1 LLKLAK
7 ISRSI
12 TLGWLGTILTS
23 FPVLSAE
30 RITFL
35 LPPFSRT
42 LEISSL
48 EKFAKNG
55 VIDANLRQYIGGTTP
70 QQQAEFRQALT
81 TNKEISPVLL
91 SRFFNTQ
98 MGEDIL
104 TLLGALITIQGDI
117 NGKFALRS
125 ALIKSAF
132 EPGGVTILSLLR
144 NLPTNMQIDLNRVIS
159 LARAIDL
166 VLKATTLFTEKVAQ
180 LSLEEAKNVGEINFA
195 AMTNPQQLGS
205 LQVEQIRLDLTD
217 SARQRELYLI
227 IVKPKGQL
235 TEKTPV
241 IVFSHGLASRP
252 EDFVRQAEHWASY
265 GYLVAM
271 PQHPGSDTIQV
282 QNLINGLSRQVFD
295 TNEFVNRPL
304 DVSFV
309 IDELLRRNTTEFQ
322 GKLDLENVGVG
333 GHSFGGYTALAV
345 GGATIDF
352 ENLKNDCQRRLAF
365 LNVSLLLQCRALD
378 LSRQEYNFRDP
389 RVKAIFAVN
398 PFNRSIF
405 GAKGLG
411 KIEIPTFL
419 AAGTYDPATPAIF
432 EQVRSF
438 PLLNTQDKY
447 LALIEG
453 QAHVDFSVL
462 DAGINEVLESVA
474 DLTLPAPYVIDG
486 YAHSLSLA
494 FFEVYIR
501 KNPTYK
507 PFLQAAYSQ
516 YISQGQDFKCF
527 LITRASSKALDK
539 LIEDFIAQNVR

>member
-1 LLKLAK
+1 MLKLSK
-7 ISRSI
+7 KTRSFA
-12 TLGWLGTILTS
+12 LSCLATILTS
-23 FPVLSAE
+23 FPALSAE

-48 EKFAKNG
+48 EDFAKTG
-55 VIDANLRQYIGGTTP
+55 RVDANLRQYLGNTTP
-70 QQQAEFRQALT
+70 EQREEFREALT
-81 TNKEISPVLL
+81 TSKEINPVLL

-132 EPGGVTILSLLR
+132 EPGGVTILNLLR
-144 NLPTNMQIDLNRVIS
+144 NLPTNMQIDITRVQR
-159 LARAIDL
+159 LARTIDI
-166 VLKATTLFTEKVAQ
+166 VLKATTVFTEKVAQ
-180 LSLEEAKNVGEINFA
+180 LSLEEAKKAGEINFT
-195 AMTNPQQLGS
+195 AMTDPRQPGP
-205 LQVEQIRLDLTD
+205 LQVEQMRLDLTD
-217 SARQRELYLI
+217 SRRQRELYLI

-235 TEKTPV
+235 TQKTPV

-282 QNLINGLSRQVFD
+282 QNLLAGLSRQVFD

-304 DVSFV
+304 DISFA
-309 IDELLRRNTTEFQ
+309 IDELQRRNAGEFQ
-322 GKLDLENVGVG
+322 GQLDLDNVGVG

-352 ENLKNDCQRRLAF
+352 ENLQRDCQRKLAF

-378 LSRQEYNFRDP
+378 LPREEYNFRDP
-389 RVKAIFAVN
+389 RIKAIFAVN
-398 PFNRSIF
+398 PFNWSIF
-405 GAKGLG
+405 GAKGLA

-419 AAGTYDPATPAIF
+419 GAGTYDPATPAIF

-438 PLLNTQDKY
+438 PLLDTQDKY
-447 LALIEG
+447 LVLIEG

-462 DAGINEVLESVA
+462 DAGINEVIESVA
-474 DLTLPAPYVIDG
+474 DLTLPAPYVIDN
-486 YAHSLSLA
+486 YAHALSLS

-516 YISQGQDFKCF
+516 YLSQGQEFKCF
-527 LITRASSKALDK
+527 LITRASSATLEK
-539 LIEDFIAQNVR
+539 LIEDFTAQNVR

>member
-1 LLKLAK
+1 MLQLAK
-7 ISRSI
+7 IGRLI
-12 TLGWLGTILTS
+12 ALGCLGTILTS

-30 RITFL
+30 RITFI

-48 EKFAKNG
+48 ENFVETG
-55 VIDANLRQYIGGTTP
+55 RIDANLRQYLGNTTP
-70 QQQAEFRQALT
+70 EQQKEFRQALT
-81 TNKEISPVLL
+81 TSKEINPVLI
-91 SRFFNTQ
+91 SRFFNTT

-104 TLLGALITIQGDI
+104 NLLGGLITIQGDI

-132 EPGGVTILSLLR
+132 EPGGVTILNLLR
-144 NLPTNMQIDLNRVIS
+144 NLPTNMQIDVTRVQR
-159 LARAIDL
+159 LARAIDI
-166 VLKATTLFTEKVAQ
+166 VLKATTVFTEKVAQ
-180 LSLEEAKNVGEINFA
+180 LSLEEAKKAGEINFT
-195 AMTNPQQLGS
+195 AMTDPRQPGPQ
-205 LQVEQIRLDLTD
+205 QVEQMRLDLTD
-217 SARQRELYLI
+217 SRRQRELYLI

-235 TEKTPV
+235 TQKTPV

-265 GYLVAM
+265 GYLVAI
-271 PQHPGSDTIQV
+271 PQHPGSDTLQV
-282 QNLINGLSRQVFD
+282 QNLLAGLSRMVFD
-295 TNEFVNRPL
+295 TKEFVNRPL
-304 DVSFV
+304 DISFV
-309 IDELLRRNTTEFQ
+309 IDELQRRNAGEFQ
-322 GKLDLENVGVG
+322 GQLDLDNVGVG

-352 ENLKNDCQRRLAF
+352 ENLQRDCQRRLAF

-378 LSRQEYNFRDP
+378 LPREEYNFRD
-389 RVKAIFAVN
+389 RRIKAIFAVN
-398 PFNRSIF
+398 PFNWSIF
-405 GAKGLG
+405 GAKGLA
-411 KIEIPTFL
+411 KIEIPTFV

-438 PLLNTQDKY
+438 PLLNTENKY

-462 DAGINEVLESVA
+462 DAGINEAIESIA
-474 DLTLPAPYVIDG
+474 DLTLPAPYVIDS

-501 KNPTYK
+501 KNPSYK

-516 YISQGQDFKCF
+516 YLSQGQEFRCF
-527 LITRASSKALDK
+527 LITRASSAVLEQ
-539 LIEDFIAQNVR
+539 LIEDFIAQNIR